1 MAGILEGI
9 RVIDTGHFV
18 AVPSGAAV
26 PGEWGADALKVEPL
40 SGERQ
45 RGVMALSHAPVNWHF
60 EVHNRSKRSIA
71 LDLKA
76 DRGRDILYA
85 PVRESDVF
93 LSDYELSV
101 LERLGPDYSALSE
114 VNPRLVCAV
123 LTGYGTAG
131 PERGKRGFD
140 MAAAAKAMVVKK

>member
-45 RGVMALSHAPVNWHF
+45 RGVMALSHAPVNWRF
-60 EVHNRSKRSIA
+60 EVHNRNKRSIA

-76 DRGRDILYA
+76 DRGRDTFYA
-85 PVRESDVF
+85 LVRNPTCSCPTTSWPP
-93 LSDYELSV
+93 L
-101 LERLGPDYSALSE
+101 RGPDRTAL
-114 VNPRLVCAV
+114 P
-123 LTGYGTAG
+123 
-131 PERGKRGFD
+131 
-140 MAAAAKAMVVKK
+140 